1 MQGKT
6 AVLLGSTG
14 LTGSKL
20 LQMLLDSDE
29 YSRVNILVRKPL
41 AITHPKLDMHITDFS
56 NADNYYNALGAGDI
70 IFCCIG
76 TTMKKVNGNKTLYR
90 TIDHDIPV
98 NAAKWGIE
106 KGFSHYSFVSA
117 IGADSKSSNFYLRL
131 KGEAEDK
138 IRSAGYKSVDIFRP
152 SLLLG
157 DRREERGGERTAQI
171 LFPVISFLFAGGWRK
186 YKPVQAEAVARAM
199 LKASL
204 ADNSGTTI
212 YEYDRIKALN
222 A

>member
-6 AVLLGSTG
+6 AVLLGATG

-29 YSRVNILVRKPL
+29 YGRVNILVRKPINI
-41 AITHPKLDMHITDFS
+41 AHPKLDIHITDFS
-56 NADNYYNALGAGDI
+56 NADNYYNALGTGDV

-76 TTMKKVNGNKTLYR
+76 TTMKKVNGNKALYR
-90 TIDHDIPV
+90 TIDYDIPV
-98 NAAKWGIE
+98 NAAKWGTE

-157 DRREERGGERTAQI
+157 DRREERGGGRAAQI
-171 LFPVISFLFAGGWRK
+171 IFPVISFLFAGGWRK

-204 ADNSGTTI
+204 TDNSGSNM
-212 YEYDRIKALN
+212 YEYDRIQAFN
-222 A
+222 T

>member
-6 AVLLGSTG
+6 AVLIGATG

-20 LQMLLDSDE
+20 IQMLLDSTE
-29 YSRVNILVRKPL
+29 YSTVNILVRRPVN
-41 AITHPKLDMHITDFS
+41 IVHPKLNIRVVDFS
-56 NADNYYNALGAGDI
+56 NADEYYNALGTGDI

-76 TTMKKVNGNKTLYR
+76 TTMKKVNGNKKLYR
-90 TIDHDIPV
+90 TIDYDIPV
-98 NAAKWGIE
+98 NAAKWGME
-106 KGFSHYSFVSA
+106 KGFSRYSFMSA

-131 KGEAEDK
+131 KGEVEDN
-138 IRSAGYKSVDIFRP
+138 IRSLGYQAVDIFRP

-157 DRREERGGERTAQI
+157 NRREERGGERTAQI
-171 LFPVISFLFAGGWRK
+171 IFPLISFLFIRGWRK

-204 ADNSGTTI
+204 ADNSGSNV
-212 YEYDRIKALN
+212 YEYDGIKAFN
-222 A
+222 T